1 MEPGINPQRA
11 NSANVDNFS
20 IYRSSKILYHPSMA
34 TTGKL
39 NLQTWGDWLKRT
51 DSKRYRFAL
60 LMTGGTIVSVPN
72 AHGALEP
79 AKDPQELLRFAPHLL
94 EKADLDIIPIIN
106 KDSSNMTVFDWREI
120 VLGIIKHYNDYDGF
134 LITHGTDTIAYS
146 ASAVRFGLGDGLY
159 NPVVFTG
166 SQLPIN
172 IDRTDAIY
180 NLEDAMA
187 TLIYAREN
195 QLKEVFI
202 VAGREVHRAVRAVKL
217 SENAFRF
224 IDSPAIGPVGI
235 STAMG
240 IEFRP
245 STIFNVE
252 PGSSDESLPL
262 LTKEI
267 TFDNRVL
274 TLRLQPNAGVEMLE
288 KLLELQTNFPFSAVV
303 MVSLGTGNPP
313 QWSLPVI
320 ESLIKQNVPV
330 VIAPPET
337 GMSTKIIYE
346 SARLAS
352 EYGAIQT
359 GDMVPPAA
367 TVKLSFLL
375 PKIKDGDMK
384 ELKKLFVKN
393 FCGEVS

>member
-1 MEPGINPQRA
+1 
-11 NSANVDNFS
+11 
-20 IYRSSKILYHPSMA
+20 
-34 TTGKL
+34 
-39 NLQTWGDWLKRT
+39 
-51 DSKRYRFAL
+51 
-60 LMTGGTIVSVPN
+60 
-72 AHGALEP
+72 
-79 AKDPQELLRFAPHLL
+79 
-94 EKADLDIIPIIN
+94 
-106 KDSSNMTVFDWREI
+106 
-120 VLGIIKHYNDYDGF
+120 
-134 LITHGTDTIAYS
+134 
-146 ASAVRFGLGDGLY
+146 
-159 NPVVFTG
+159 
-166 SQLPIN
+166 
-172 IDRTDAIY
+172 
-180 NLEDAMA
+180 
-187 TLIYAREN
+187 
-195 QLKEVFI
+195 
-202 VAGREVHRAVRAVKL
+202 
-217 SENAFRF
+217 
-224 IDSPAIGPVGI
+224 
-235 STAMG
+235 MG